1 MPVQK
6 VDQPSDLIQPQQ
18 LPGRTS
24 TTVDLSL
31 SESGEP
37 ANQEGESEG
46 EEDAGSTTETPA
58 PRSATVATAPPIS
71 PPPSQDQSESSSEE
85 SATAVANSEPPAAA
99 NAESLAGNVSDNDEP
114 ELLSEPNRPLG
125 SPPQGYPPVE
135 TDWIVNAVEKSTTQE
150 LPPLADIPTVAR
162 SDAQQAQ
169 LQENAVENT
178 VPNTDQEEPASKAE
192 SSAQPI
198 IADGEKT
205 SDQQILSDPEISLQ
219 SAQPVPVSAERPDD
233 PIAEPAQTTFVD
245 GAAPQ
250 TDEANPASTAVFPNE
265 ELINEVANSAGFDIQ
280 DQQSEPPVVELPCF
294 FDTPN
299 LKWYL
304 NPSPKFIS
312 FLSFKKI
319 LSNRPLN
326 HPAPSDVFAN
336 DLALGLVPSSY
347 FCSRNASEI
356 LMGL

>member
-1 MPVQK
+1 M
-6 VDQPSDLIQPQQ
+6 
-18 LPGRTS
+18 
-24 TTVDLSL
+24 
-31 SESGEP
+31 
-37 ANQEGESEG
+37 
-46 EEDAGSTTETPA
+46 
-58 PRSATVATAPPIS
+58 
-71 PPPSQDQSESSSEE
+71 
-85 SATAVANSEPPAAA
+85 
-99 NAESLAGNVSDNDEP
+99 
-114 ELLSEPNRPLG
+114 LSEPNRPLG
-125 SPPQGYPPVE
+125 GPPQGYPPVQIDLLINATE
-135 TDWIVNAVEKSTTQE
+135 TSTTQH

-169 LQENAVENT
+169 LQENSVENT
-178 VPNTDQEEPASKAE
+178 VPTTDQEDPASKAE

-198 IADGEKT
+198 LADGEKT
-205 SDQQILSDPEISLQ
+205 SGQHILSGPKISLQ
-219 SAQPVPVSAERPDD
+219 SAPPVPVSAEHPDD
-233 PIAEPAQTTFVD
+233 PIANPAQTTFVD

-250 TDEANPASTAVFPNE
+250 TDEANPASTAVFPNK
-265 ELINEVANSAGFDIQ
+265 ELINEVANSAGIDIQ
-280 DQQSEPPVVELPCF
+280 DQQSEPPAVAPPCF

-319 LSNRPLN
+319 LSSRPLN
-326 HPAPSDVFAN
+326 HPVPSDVFAN